1 MKRVPME
8 SDFTPPF
15 LRIPA
20 GKPQGLLPKRSSQQE
35 TRGEQGVSR
44 QGQERPQMRKEIKLP
59 SMSTASNTVPVRSV
73 SRLPRFSFFKLITA
87 SLCYSYSLHSI
98 TNFDLCFPINDRI
111 KRRWICTFVHL
122 IISSMKSR

>member
-1 MKRVPME
+1 ME

-59 SMSTASNTVPVRSV
+59 SMSIMRQDLPENPLRASSRAASNIVPVRSV

-87 SLCYSYSLHSI
+87 SLCYSYSLFSPFHY
-98 TNFDLCFPINDRI
+98 
-111 KRRWICTFVHL
+111 
-122 IISSMKSR
+122 